1 MKLFLLTLIATL
13 IAVPCSAEVDQ
24 CARIVSLSPSITEVI
39 FELGLGS
46 KLVGVTRYC
55 RYPAEAQSI
64 AKVGGFYDMSIEN
77 IISLKPTQVFGLREN
92 EEIRESLRKF
102 GLPTSEVDHTTV
114 EGIKR
119 SISTIGEVCGV
130 SSRAREKLATLEE
143 RERALRARRASAP
156 LYRTLVVVGR
166 MHEGESLS
174 GIYISGKDG
183 FYTGVI
189 ELLGMKN
196 VNTDPTV
203 AVPML
208 SAEGFMALAPEA
220 IVEIVNVDDPALKGA
235 PSAVWNRF
243 PKVPAVKNSRIF
255 TLSDDFASIPGPRY
269 IDLAEKL
276 ASLLEQRERS

>member
-1 MKLFLLTLIATL
+1 MKRFFLTLIATL
-13 IAVPCSAEVDQ
+13 LATPCSAEDDP
-24 CARIVSLSPSITEVI
+24 CARIISLSPSITEVI
-39 FELGLGS
+39 YELGLGE

-55 RYPAEAQSI
+55 RYPVEAQSVT
-64 AKVGGFYDMSIEN
+64 KVGGFYDMSLEN
-77 IISLKPTQVFGLREN
+77 ILSLKPTHVFGLREN
-92 EEIRESLRKF
+92 AEIRESLRKF
-102 GLPTSEVDHTTV
+102 GVPTEEMDHTTV

-119 SISTIGEVCGV
+119 SIATVGEVCGV
-130 SSRAREKLATLEE
+130 QDLARKKLAELEAREA
-143 RERALRARRASAP
+143 ALRARRAGKPSH
-156 LYRTLVVVGR
+156 RTLVVVGR

-189 ELLGMKN
+189 ELVGMTN

-220 IVEIVNVDDPALKGA
+220 IVEVVNVDDPSLKGT

-243 PKVPAVKNSRIF
+243 PKVPAVKNSRVF
-255 TLSDDFASIPGPRY
+255 TLSDDYASIPGPRY
-269 IDLAEKL
+269 ITLAEKL
-276 ASLLEQRERS
+276 AKLLEQRERS

>member
-1 MKLFLLTLIATL
+1 MKRFLLTLIATL
-13 IAVPCSAEVDQ
+13 MAAPCSAEDDR

-39 FELGLGS
+39 YELGLGS
-46 KLVGVTRYC
+46 RLVGVTRYC
-55 RYPAEAQSI
+55 RYPAEAQSV

-92 EEIRESLRKF
+92 AEIRESLRKF
-102 GLPTSEVDHTTV
+102 GVSTSEVDHTTV

-119 SISTIGEVCGV
+119 SIAMVGELCGV
-130 SSRAREKLATLEE
+130 GSRARDKLATLEE
-143 RERALRARRASAP
+143 REQALRARRS
-156 LYRTLVVVGR
+156 YRTLVVVGR

-174 GIYISGKDG
+174 GIYVSGKDG

-220 IVEIVNVDDPALKGA
+220 IVEIVNVDDPALHGA

-276 ASLLEQRERS
+276 ADLLEQRERS

>member
-1 MKLFLLTLIATL
+1 MKRFLLTLIATL
-13 IAVPCSAEVDQ
+13 MAAPCSAEDER
-24 CARIVSLSPSITEVI
+24 CARIISLSPSITEVI
-39 FELGLGS
+39 YELGLGS
-46 KLVGVTRYC
+46 RLVGVTRYC
-55 RYPAEAQSI
+55 RYPAEAQSV

-77 IISLKPTQVFGLREN
+77 ILQLKPTQVFGLREN
-92 EEIRESLRKF
+92 AEIRESLRKF
-102 GLPTSEVDHTTV
+102 GVPTCEVDHTTV

-119 SISTIGEVCGV
+119 SIATVGAVCGV
-130 SSRAREKLATLEE
+130 ESQARSKLSTIEE

-156 LYRTLVVVGR
+156 SYKTLVVVGR

-174 GIYISGKDG
+174 GIYISGRDG

-208 SAEGFMALAPEA
+208 SAEGLMALAPEA
-220 IVEIVNVDDPALKGA
+220 IVEIVNVDDLAFTGA
-235 PSAVWNRF
+235 PSAVWSRF

-276 ASLLEQRERS
+276 AGLLEQRERS

>member
-1 MKLFLLTLIATL
+1 MKRFLFTLIVSLMAT
-13 IAVPCSAEVDQ
+13 PCGAEDDR
-24 CARIVSLSPSITEVI
+24 CARIVSLSPSITEVL
-39 FELGLGS
+39 FELGLGN

-64 AKVGGFYDMSIEN
+64 AKVGGFYDMSLEN
-77 IISLKPTQVFGLREN
+77 IISLKPTYVFGLREN
-92 EEIRESLRKF
+92 AEIREGLRKF
-102 GLPTSEVDHTTV
+102 GVPTREVDHTTV

-119 SISTIGEVCGV
+119 SLSTVGEVCGV
-130 SSRAREKLATLEE
+130 TPRAREKLAMLEE
-143 RERALRARRASAP
+143 RERSLRARRRAMPS
-156 LYRTLVVVGR
+156 YRTLVVVGR
-166 MHEGESLS
+166 MHEGDSLS
-174 GIYISGKDG
+174 GIYVSGKDG

-203 AVPML
+203 AVPMI

-220 IVEIVNVDDPALKGA
+220 IVEVVNVDDPALKGA
-235 PSAVWNRF
+235 PSEAWSRF
-243 PKVPAVKNSRIF
+243 PKVPAVQSSRIF

-276 ASLLEQRERS
+276 ADLLAQKERI

>member
-1 MKLFLLTLIATL
+1 MKRFFLTLIATL
-13 IAVPCSAEVDQ
+13 LATPCSAEDDP
-24 CARIVSLSPSITEVI
+24 CARIISLSPSITEVI
-39 FELGLGS
+39 YELGLGE

-55 RYPAEAQSI
+55 RYPVEAQSVT
-64 AKVGGFYDMSIEN
+64 KVGGFYDMSLEN
-77 IISLKPTQVFGLREN
+77 ILSLKPTHVFGLREN
-92 EEIRESLRKF
+92 AEIRESLRKF
-102 GLPTSEVDHTTV
+102 GVPTEEMDHTTV

-119 SISTIGEVCGV
+119 SIATVGEVCGV
-130 SSRAREKLATLEE
+130 QDLARKKLAELEAREA
-143 RERALRARRASAP
+143 ALRARRAGKPSH
-156 LYRTLVVVGR
+156 RTLVVVGR

-189 ELLGMKN
+189 ELVGMTN

-220 IVEIVNVDDPALKGA
+220 IVEVVNVDDPSLKGT

-243 PKVPAVKNSRIF
+243 PKVPAVKNSRVF
-255 TLSDDFASIPGPRY
+255 TLSDDYASIPGPRY
-269 IDLAEKL
+269 ITLAEKL
-276 ASLLEQRERS
+276 ANLLEQRERS